1 MIPAK
6 VQAILSENGLTAR
19 EFDSG
24 TTATAETAARMLGVK
39 VGQIAK
45 SLLFAG
51 KDGNYYMVLCAG
63 DKRVSS
69 SLMKQLV
76 GCKVSMAD
84 AETAQAVTGFPPGG
98 VCPFGV
104 KNITVFLDR
113 SLAAYDT
120 VYPAAGTDASGVPV
134 AYDRLGGIL
143 GAREC
148 DVTT

>member
-6 VQAILSENGLTAR
+6 VQAILSENNLAAR
-19 EFDSG
+19 EFDAGS
-24 TTATAETAARMLGVK
+24 TATAETAARMLGVA

-51 KDGNYYMVLCAG
+51 RDGKYYMVLCAG

-69 SLMKQLV
+69 SLMKRLV

-84 AETAQAVTGFPPGG
+84 AATALAVTGFPPGG

-104 KNITVFLDR
+104 KDVKVFLDA
-113 SLAAYDT
+113 SLKAYET
-120 VYPAAGTDASGVPV
+120 VYPAAGTDSSGVPV
-134 AYDRLGGIL
+134 SWERL
-143 GAREC
+143 REITEAEEC
-148 DVTT
+148 AVTG